1 MILQSGSSLSHLSF
15 ASEPLRYTNELS
27 RKLNCSTHD
36 SLLLVRC
43 LKKFSYEILVGV
55 PIVTERFSPAV
66 GPVVDSRTITNAM
79 LLGSSIATS
88 PNSTSCPQD
97 FGATPLLVG
106 VRSNEGRRFFSQDE
120 ITEGMSDANVIR
132 FLRTF
137 VQNVFRFHEQKISD
151 ILAHNYYDWDNPKD
165 KRMTVMGLS
174 EMIGDGLYAAPI
186 VDLAQR
192 HFYCSKKT
200 TTTTAAAQ
208 TFLYSFSLSSES
220 NEGSLSSD
228 DEMPYIF
235 GAPLADGIQP
245 FGSKYSPQEKR
256 LSKSAITYWVNFI
269 RTGYA

>member
-27 RKLNCSTHD
+27 RKLNCSTQD
-36 SLLLVRC
+36 SLLFVRC

-55 PIVTERFSPAV
+55 PIVAERFSPAV
-66 GPVVDSRTITNAM
+66 GPVVDSRTITKAM
-79 LLGSSIATS
+79 LLGSPTT
-88 PNSTSCPQD
+88 PPTSTSCPQD

-106 VRSNEGRRFFSQDE
+106 VRSNEGRRFFSQDDF
-120 ITEGMSDANVIR
+120 TEGMSDADVIR

-137 VQNVFRFHEQKISD
+137 VQNVFRYHEQKISD
-151 ILAHNYYDWDNPKD
+151 ILAHNYYDWDNPRD

-186 VDLAQR
+186 VELAQR

-200 TTTTAAAQ
+200 KAASGQ
-208 TFLYSFSLSSES
+208 TFLYSFALSSEA
-220 NEGSLSSD
+220 NDGSLSSD

-256 LSKSAITYWVNFI
+256 LSKSAIAYWVNFI
-269 RTGYA
+269 RTG